1 MKETVKNARRG
12 TKRYTAA
19 MLCLVMMG
27 LFLAYGCDKPT
38 NGTGDD
44 STTVARDSTTIAR
57 DSTTVAR
64 DSATIARDSATIA
77 RDSVFII
84 LSKADS
90 SVWKFED
97 EHFRCGHITIE
108 LVFYPSINKVH
119 VQSTSEVKPFPRDY
133 LWGWG
138 DYIEDYRVIG
148 NKLQITANGKFY
160 DSSSWEITFTSENK
174 MYLFYLGRYDLQGTY
189 CLGYEFICQTEFK
202 GI

>member
-1 MKETVKNARRG
+1 MKIDISTSVK
-12 TKRYTAA
+12 KTAWFTA
-19 MLCLVMMG
+19 TGLCLVMMG

-44 STTVARDSTTIAR
+44 STTV
-57 DSTTVAR
+57 
-64 DSATIARDSATIA
+64 ARDSATIA

-97 EHFRCGHITIE
+97 EHFRCGHVTIE

-119 VQSTSEVKPFPRDY
+119 VQSTSEVKPFPSDY

-148 NKLQITANGKFY
+148 NKLQITSNGKFY